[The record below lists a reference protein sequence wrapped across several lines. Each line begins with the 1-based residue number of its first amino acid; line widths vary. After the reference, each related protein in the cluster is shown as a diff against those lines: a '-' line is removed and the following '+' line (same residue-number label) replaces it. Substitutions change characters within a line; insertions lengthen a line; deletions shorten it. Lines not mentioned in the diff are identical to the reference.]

1 MLRNQSIDRVCSAG
15 AKITFMN
22 YRHLTFWAIV
32 FVVVC
37 ALLWLLREVLL
48 PFVAGVALAYLLA
61 PLADRLE
68 RIGLNRTI
76 AALSIVG
83 IVILALVALALLVVP
98 LAVQQSLLLLS
109 NIPGYVARVRELIAA
124 PDRPWSHWIESGESG
139 KALPDVMRYASSWL
153 TGFASSLWVGG
164 RALVSLVSILIIMPV
179 VTFYLIRDW
188 HGMIKVLDT
197 CTPLPYRDVVHGLAR
212 EIDAKIA
219 GFLRGQL
226 GVCFLLGLYYSIA
239 LMLVGLNFGLLIGAL
254 SGLITFIP
262 YVGSLSGL
270 LVATSVAVAQFWPSW
285 PWILAVVAIF
295 LAGQFIEGNVIAPK
309 LVGERVGLHPVWL
322 IFAMFAFGY
331 LLGFV
336 GLLVAVPLAA
346 ITAVLVRFALRQ
358 YLASPFYRGEEAA
371 P

>member
-1 MLRNQSIDRVCSAG
+1 
-15 AKITFMN
+15 MN
-22 YRHLTFWAIV
+22 YRHLAFWG
-32 FVVVC
+32 VVLVVGC

-48 PFVAGVALAYLLA
+48 PFVAGIALAYVLA
-61 PLADRLE
+61 PVADRLE
-68 RIGLNRTI
+68 RAGLNRTL

-83 IVILALVALALLVVP
+83 IVVLSLIALALLIIP
-98 LAVQQSLLLLS
+98 LAVQQGLLLLS
-109 NIPGYVARVRELIAA
+109 SIPSYVARVRELIAA
-124 PDRPWSHWIESGESG
+124 SDRPWSSWLQGGDSS
-139 KALPDVMRYASSWL
+139 KALSDFMRYASTWL

-164 RALVSLVSILIIMPV
+164 RALLSLVSILVVMPV

-188 HGMIKVLDT
+188 HRMLNAVDA
-197 CTPLPYRDVVHGLAR
+197 CTPLHYRATVHELAR
-212 EIDAKIA
+212 AVDAVIS

-239 LMLVGLNFGLLIGAL
+239 LGLVGLNFGLLIGAL

-270 LVATSVAVAQFWPSW
+270 LVATSVAIAQFWPDW
-285 PWILAVVAIF
+285 VWIVAVVAIF
-295 LAGQFIEGNVIAPK
+295 LLGQFVEGNIIAPK

-331 LLGFV
+331 LFGFV

-346 ITAVLVRFALRQ
+346 VAAVLVRFALGQ
-358 YLASPFYRGEEAA
+358 YRASALYKGED
-371 P
+371 PIR

>member
-1 MLRNQSIDRVCSAG
+1 
-15 AKITFMN
+15 MN
-22 YRHLTFWAIV
+22 YRHLTFWAIISAV
-32 FVVVC
+32 IC
-37 ALLWLLREVLL
+37 TLLWLLREVLL
-48 PFVAGVALAYLLA
+48 PFVSGIALAYMLA

-68 RIGLNRTI
+68 RLGLNRTL

-83 IVILALVALALLVVP
+83 IVILSIIAIALLVIP

-109 NIPGYVARVRELIAA
+109 NIPGYVARVRELIVA

-139 KALPDVMRYASSWL
+139 KALPDFMRYASSWL

-164 RALVSLVSILIIMPV
+164 RALASLVSILIIMPV

-188 HGMIKVLDT
+188 HRMIKVLDT
-197 CTPLPYRDVVHGLAR
+197 LTPLPYREAVHGLTN

-219 GFLRGQL
+219 GFLKGQL

-239 LMLVGLNFGLLIGAL
+239 LTLVGLNFGVLIGAL

-270 LVATSVAVAQFWPSW
+270 LVATSVAVAQFWPGW
-285 PWILAVVAIF
+285 IWILAVVAVF
-295 LAGQFIEGNVIAPK
+295 LIGQFIEGNIIAPK

-322 IFAMFAFGY
+322 IFSMFAFGY
-331 LLGFV
+331 LFGFV
-336 GLLVAVPLAA
+336 GLLIAVPLAA
-346 ITAVLVRFALRQ
+346 ITAVLVRFALQR
-358 YLASPFYRGEEAA
+358 YLGSPFYKGED
-371 P
+371 PTS